1 MRQVRFPAQTH
12 LGGYRRFFR
21 VGFCH
26 DSLEAQFKLNFSL
39 LYHQKIDF
47 RMFDDM
53 MPWERDAYIGMLL
66 STVEAENEKIKLE
79 NAAKKAAQKTG
90 RK

>member
-1 MRQVRFPAQTH
+1 
-12 LGGYRRFFR
+12 
-21 VGFCH
+21 
-26 DSLEAQFKLNFSL
+26 
-39 LYHQKIDF
+39 
-47 RMFDDM
+47 MFDDM